1 MSATKLDKIEVAFG
15 PFLELLEQFNG
26 NCRATADYINDEL
39 PTLNVSERTIRRY
52 RDRWFH
58 FRPREERTVGEAIKG
73 PDSWLYNAMLRDLKK
88 IRSVTKILPLKHK
101 VTPAT
106 EDLAIV
112 LSDLHF
118 GKRYEQ
124 GGKVVFD
131 LDIARQNLGKLID
144 NARHLTDTYIRPM
157 HKLDALNIFIVGDI
171 IDGELVYASQTYNLE
186 MPVREQV
193 RVALESLMPLVRWG
207 ADTFNAVRI
216 FTAYGNHGAGDDRA
230 HQTSNWD
237 LILYDMLELATAEMD
252 KVEVNVSPDT
262 YNLAV
267 VRGHKYLL
275 RHKIHSQ
282 LQTAAGGRQV
292 GGWWNIHQF
301 DMLITG
307 HWHNPRLDNFNGIPV
322 LYNGNLFL
330 TDEYTEQ
337 LSFNGWPTQFM
348 FGISNKR
355 VMTWMWPVRLE

>member
-1 MSATKLDKIEVAFG
+1 MTNIKLDKIEVAFG
-15 PFLELLEQFNG
+15 PFPDLMTQFNG
-26 NCRATADYINDEL
+26 NCAALADYLNEQL
-39 PTLNVSERTIRRY
+39 PTLEVSERTIRRY
-52 RDRWFH
+52 RDRFRH
-58 FRPREERTVGEAIKG
+58 FRPVEGKAVGEAIRG
-73 PDSWLYNAMLRDLKK
+73 RDSWLYNAILKDIKK
-88 IRSVTKILPLKHK
+88 IRANTDIPPLKHK

-118 GKRYEQ
+118 GKKYEQ

-131 LDIARQNLGKLID
+131 LDIARKNLGALID

-157 HKLDALNIFIVGDI
+157 HKLDALNIFLVGDI
-171 IDGELVYASQTYNLE
+171 IDGELVYASQTWNLQY
-186 MPVREQV
+186 PVREQV
-193 RVALESLMPLVRWG
+193 KMALEALMPLVRWG
-207 ADTFNAVRI
+207 ADTFKAVRI
-216 FTAYGNHGAGDDRA
+216 FTAYGNHGAGDDKA

-237 LILYDMLELATAEMD
+237 LILYDMLELACAEMD
-252 KVEVNVSPDT
+252 KVEVHVSEDT
-262 YNLAV
+262 YNLV
-267 VRGHKYLL
+267 EVRGHKYLL

-282 LQTAAGGRQV
+282 LQTAAGRSQV
-292 GGWWNIHQF
+292 GGYWNIHMF

-337 LSFNGWPTQFM
+337 LSFNGRPTQFM
-348 FGISNKR
+348 FGISDKR